1 MSDIVDKFALP
12 ARFAASQ
19 LDDLADCIQ
28 LALQYKPLNLGVAYP
43 DYPPKKYITDSFA
56 EVAKSDNTAIH
67 QYTRGFGHPR
77 LVSAIAKLYSKL
89 IGREIN
95 SQTEVLITLGAFGAL
110 FSSING
116 HVNAGDEVIMIEPFF
131 GCYEPMVRSAGAVPR
146 FIPLRLRKR
155 NDGQVA
161 TSADWVLDKEELESV
176 FNSKTKIFI
185 LNTPHNPLGKVFKRE
200 ELESIADLCKK
211 WNVLCISDEVFEW
224 AVYKPNKHIRIATL
238 PGMWERTVTIG
249 SAGKT
254 FGVTGW
260 RLGWVYGPA
269 NLMVNLRMLH
279 QGCFYILNT
288 PIQETVAIIFEK
300 EIARLDQDEC
310 YFNCIPNDLEAKRDY
325 MVEFLH
331 DVGMKPT
338 VPEGGYVI
346 LVDWSPLESLT
357 DLNSEKDKYK
367 DFRFTKWMT
376 KNVGLQ
382 GIPSTIFY
390 SEPNKPLGESFV
402 RYCFCKKNQTL
413 EKAAQLLNKWKNGKK

>member
-224 AVYKPNKHIRIATL
+224 AVYKPNKHIRID
-238 PGMWERTVTIG
+238 G
-249 SAGKT
+249 
-254 FGVTGW
+254 
-260 RLGWVYGPA
+260 
-269 NLMVNLRMLH
+269 
-279 QGCFYILNT
+279 Q
-288 PIQETVAIIFEK
+288 
-300 EIARLDQDEC
+300 
-310 YFNCIPNDLEAKRDY
+310 
-325 MVEFLH
+325 
-331 DVGMKPT
+331 
-338 VPEGGYVI
+338 
-346 LVDWSPLESLT
+346 
-357 DLNSEKDKYK
+357 
-367 DFRFTKWMT
+367 
-376 KNVGLQ
+376 
-382 GIPSTIFY
+382 
-390 SEPNKPLGESFV
+390 
-402 RYCFCKKNQTL
+402 
-413 EKAAQLLNKWKNGKK
+413 